1 MIEKCGEKPS
11 TAPKALC
18 NIQEQSDEFAEE
30 TEATVAGTKRK
41 ADDDMKFNENG
52 NWTLET
58 AKNRLMKLY
67 QAKGLDVNVP
77 LQCVEVGFPPNKA
90 R

>member
-1 MIEKCGEKPS
+1 
-11 TAPKALC
+11 
-18 NIQEQSDEFAEE
+18 
-30 TEATVAGTKRK
+30 
-41 ADDDMKFNENG
+41 MKFNENG

-58 AKNRLMKLY
+58 AKNRLGKLY

-77 LQCVEVGFPPNKA
+77 LQCIEVGFPPNKA

>member
-1 MIEKCGEKPS
+1 MKLRFKS
-11 TAPKALC
+11 QFLTRKTLLLDA
-18 NIQEQSDEFAEE
+18 
-30 TEATVAGTKRK
+30 EATVAGTKRK
-41 ADDDMKFNENG
+41 AEDDMKFNENG

-58 AKNRLMKLY
+58 AKNRLGKLY

-77 LQCVEVGFPPNKA
+77 LQCIEVGFPPNKA

>member
-1 MIEKCGEKPS
+1 
-11 TAPKALC
+11 
-18 NIQEQSDEFAEE
+18 
-30 TEATVAGTKRK
+30 
-41 ADDDMKFNENG
+41 MKFNENG

-90 R
+90 RWITSQ